1 MTYILG
7 ETNEDISIDT
17 VDENRE
23 MIENLV
29 KQATHSINI
38 FSQDLDDNLYD
49 NLALKDHMGTF
60 VSNVGNPEVHIL
72 AQDLSHAIRNSHRI
86 VRLSQTLSSFIFIRE
101 PCDVFKSEK
110 IEFVIVDDVGVFYR
124 INGEHGNYHA
134 EVNFN
139 SPARAKELNHFFVQ
153 IWEQSEADPDTREL
167 MI

>member
-1 MTYILG
+1 MNYILG

-49 NLALKDHMGTF
+49 NLALKDHMAAF
-60 VSNVGNPEVHIL
+60 ASNAGNPEVRIL
-72 AQDLSHAIRNSHRI
+72 AQDLSHAVRNSHRI
-86 VRLSQTLSSFIFIRE
+86 VRLSQRLSSFVFIRE

-110 IEFVIVDDVGVFYR
+110 IEFIIVDDVGVFYR

-139 SPARAKELNHFFVQ
+139 SAARAKELNHFFVQ

>member
-1 MTYILG
+1 MDYILG
-7 ETNEDISIDT
+7 KTNEDISIDSA
-17 VDENRE
+17 DENRE
-23 MIENLV
+23 MISALIE
-29 KQATHSINI
+29 QAKHSINI

-49 NLALKDHMGTF
+49 NLALKDHMTSF
-60 VSNVGNPEVHIL
+60 ASNVGNPEVHIL

-110 IEFVIVDDVGVFYR
+110 IEFITVDDAGVFYR
-124 INGEHGNYHA
+124 VNGEHGNYHA

-139 SPARAKELNHFFVQ
+139 SAARAMELNHFFTQ

-167 MI
+167 II